1 MICLGSTTFESKP
14 QTTTKGKTKM
24 KNKIVIITF
33 ETYLQE
39 AHPHSLE
46 TMEYIADHY
55 DMIEEFKIVEMSGM
69 IVKDESEV
77 VIQKELLARMIAA
90 ASLNYHQ
97 VGDESE
103 YYKHDKVDF
112 LADEEILATHILA
125 AKKILNA

>member
-1 MICLGSTTFESKP
+1 
-14 QTTTKGKTKM
+14 M

-33 ETYLQE
+33 ETYKQE

-77 VIQKELLARMIAA
+77 VIKKDDLKKITIAA
-90 ASLNYHQ
+90 SNFADSSHADDYFEP
-97 VGDESE
+97 GDLAKTNES
-103 YYKHDKVDF
+103 
-112 LADEEILATHILA
+112 ILTSMML
-125 AKKILNA
+125 LNA